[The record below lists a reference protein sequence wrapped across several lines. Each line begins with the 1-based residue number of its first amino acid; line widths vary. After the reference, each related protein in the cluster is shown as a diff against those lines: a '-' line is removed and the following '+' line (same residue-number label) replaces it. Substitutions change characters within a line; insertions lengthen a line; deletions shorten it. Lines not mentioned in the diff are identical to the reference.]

1 MINKI
6 KQINHKNF
14 LKEGGRDI
22 MSNLINEDI
31 YSNALNIAKE
41 NETKNEVSN
50 LLVSINGISELFD
63 IKEMD
68 SIEENKT
75 PKSTPIEVCDLNN
88 DEELKWI
95 EGALNI
101 QNKNAFEKSEYEKIL
116 NANSTLTKELNGL
129 YVEKETLEKAREDA
143 LKNFDIVEV
152 VKIDERLKNIKQSY
166 QYKLSEV
173 DNIKNNIKSREDDY
187 KFKLSE
193 LEDKLKDVNFNN
205 AEININR
212 EYFGN
217 SVLNDYKNNKVLN
230 MVKSFLSN
238 YSKADGKTIL
248 QNTPELISALGD
260 NYKVLLGE
268 LN

>member
-1 MINKI
+1 
-6 KQINHKNF
+6 
-14 LKEGGRDI
+14 

-50 LLVSINGISELFD
+50 LLVSINGISELFG

-173 DNIKNNIKSREDDY
+173 DNIKNNIKSP
-187 KFKLSE
+187 
-193 LEDKLKDVNFNN
+193 
-205 AEININR
+205 
-212 EYFGN
+212 
-217 SVLNDYKNNKVLN
+217 SVKRRGFYL
-230 MVKSFLSN
+230 
-238 YSKADGKTIL
+238 
-248 QNTPELISALGD
+248 P
-260 NYKVLLGE
+260 
-268 LN
+268 